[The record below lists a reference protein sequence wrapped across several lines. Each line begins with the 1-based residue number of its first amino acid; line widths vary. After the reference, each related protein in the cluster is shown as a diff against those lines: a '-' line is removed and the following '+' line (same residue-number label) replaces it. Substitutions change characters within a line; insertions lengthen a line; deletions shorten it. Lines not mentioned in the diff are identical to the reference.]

1 VTAAP
6 TAAGVATSTVD
17 PHHVWISRHDDETV
31 AAAIAAATGPLAGV
45 TLAVKDNID
54 VAGLPTT
61 AACPSFGYEP
71 AATAP
76 AVQRLLDAGAVVVG
90 KANLDQFAT
99 GLVGTRSPYGAVE
112 SPAAPGRVSG
122 GSSSGSAAAVALGW
136 ADIGVA
142 TDTAGSGRVP
152 AAFCGIVGLKGT
164 RGWVPTVGVV
174 PASPSFDCTTV
185 LGRTVGEAARALRT
199 MAGPVPGD
207 PASRPRPPLPVRPVH
222 RIGVPSTTVLDGCDD
237 RTLLELHRARD
248 LVASRGF
255 ELVEVELDAY
265 VEAGSLLYGGPFVAE
280 RTAAF
285 GHALM
290 VDADPS
296 VETIVGRG
304 SRWSAV
310 ELAADRM
317 RRCDLEVQA
326 AQVWAS
332 VDAVLLP
339 TAPFHPTIA
348 DIDADPIGVND
359 RLGRFVS
366 GCNLVDWC
374 AAAIPMPT
382 TDGLPFGIQLLG
394 PAWADAAIWAA
405 AARILGEDETSIAT
419 IDEADDDLLHVAV
432 VGAHLDGEPLNHQL
446 TDRGATLARRTT
458 TAARYRL
465 VALPGS
471 VPKPGLVHIG
481 EGGGAVEAEVWSLPA
496 AGFGRFVTEVPS
508 PLAIGPLHLADG
520 TTVPGFLCDALVA
533 AHAPDITAWGGWRA
547 WRADA

>member
-6 TAAGVATSTVD
+6 AAAGVATTTVD
-17 PHHVWISRHDDETV
+17 PHHVWISRHDDEVV
-31 AAAIAAATGPLAGV
+31 AAAIAGATGPLAGLS
-45 TLAVKDNID
+45 LAVKDNID

-61 AACPSFGYEP
+61 AACPSFAYEP
-71 AATAP
+71 TATAP
-76 AVQRLLDAGAVVVG
+76 AVQRLVDAGAVVAG

-164 RGWVPTVGVV
+164 RGWVPTAGVV
-174 PASPSFDCTTV
+174 PACPSFDCTTV
-185 LGRTVGEAARALRT
+185 LARTVGEAARALRT
-199 MAGPVPGD
+199 MVGPVPGD
-207 PASRPRPPLPVRPVH
+207 PASRARPPLPARPVH
-222 RIGVPSTTVLDGCDD
+222 RIGVPSAAVLDGCDD
-237 RTLLELHRARD
+237 RTLHELGRARD

-255 ELVEVELDAY
+255 ALVEVELDAY
-265 VEAGSLLYGGPFVAE
+265 LQAGSLLYGGAFVAE

-285 GHALM
+285 GHALD

-317 RRCDLEVQA
+317 RLRDLEVQA

-339 TAPFHPTIA
+339 TAPFHPTITEV
-348 DIDADPIGVND
+348 DADPIGVNG